1 MTNVI
6 PFRRKPEP
14 EQPGHFKYLA
24 ALMTVIEGLAYPS
37 IVMLFSGALLHIWQ
51 AKNGGDRKATLDDLN
66 EFARGLRW
74 EVKKWQTVR

>member
-6 PFRRKPEP
+6 PFRRKPGTGTTRSL
-14 EQPGHFKYLA
+14 QYLA

-66 EFARGLRW
+66 GSLAAFVGGQ
-74 EVKKWQTVR
+74 KKVTVR